1 DGTFQPAHR
10 VADVGYGGDAAVA
23 DVDGDGRPD
32 LVAADANGDT
42 LSVLPGNGDGTFRP
56 ERRFPAGEPPGAG
69 GGAGG
74 QRGRRPDHGPA
85 DFYGADL
92 SVLVG
97 TGGGSF
103 APSAPQRAVDPR
115 PTPRRGDL
123 DGDHVPDLVT
133 LNDAGEIL
141 FRRGLPGGEN
151 RFEPPVI
158 VNP

>member
-1 DGTFQPAHR
+1 
-10 VADVGYGGDAAVA
+10 
-23 DVDGDGRPD
+23 
-32 LVAADANGDT
+32 
-42 LSVLPGNGDGTFRP
+42 
-56 ERRFPAGEPPGAG
+56 
-69 GGAGG
+69 
-74 QRGRRPDHGPA
+74 
-85 DFYGADL
+85 
-92 SVLVG
+92 
-97 TGGGSF
+97 F

-158 VNP
+158 VNPDRSVRDFTLVATADGLAVAGSDAEADTVSVYRFAGRSALTPFARVAVVNAGRLPQRVAAADLDGDGLDDLVIANTLGDSVTVAFQQAGAAFTDTRTVP